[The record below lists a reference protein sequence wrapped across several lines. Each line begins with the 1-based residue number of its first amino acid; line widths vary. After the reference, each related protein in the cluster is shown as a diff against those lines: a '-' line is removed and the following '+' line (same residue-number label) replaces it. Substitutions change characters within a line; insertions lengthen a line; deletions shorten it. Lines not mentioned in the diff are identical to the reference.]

1 MRAPGAQSKVFSFVE
16 TRFVY
21 VRDPETQI
29 FNVYR
34 SSPFK
39 TNDAHTTDYKLP
51 YFFSVKFNLGDQ
63 KIIDVFVEEGE
74 KASLYI
80 MTATEVRK
88 MSLDELRNAFFTKE
102 EENAKKKALGI
113 NG

>member
-1 MRAPGAQSKVFSFVE
+1 MRAPGVQSRVFSFVE

-21 VRDPETQI
+21 IWDPETQI

-51 YFFSVKFNLGDQ
+51 YFFSIKFTLGDQ

-74 KASLYI
+74 KANLYV

-88 MSLDELRNAFFTKE
+88 ISLDELRNTFFAKE
-102 EENAKKKALGI
+102 EENAKKKELGI